1 MNEKSYALYEFLVS
15 QATSFT
21 DEWVKF
27 QFVKKGSDY
36 SSDAPPQVAQR
47 IKEQNSNYV
56 RLVAKTLIHSEEET
70 KRTIE
75 EWTNKTAADRVQSNT
90 SLSEVV
96 RNSGVFRHVYWMY
109 VRKFAEQTTLDV
121 NVSDIFEWERKIN
134 FALDYVLET
143 FTNRFMEIVTERLA
157 AQASLIRELSAPV
170 ITLTN
175 QIGLLPL
182 IGDIDTNR
190 AKSILES
197 TLHQSVHSKISVL
210 IMDLSGVVMVDT
222 MVAQQ
227 LFQLVDSL
235 RMVGIKTILT
245 GIRPEVAQTAIQLGI
260 NFGSIQTETSL
271 QKVVGKLV
279 MKHM

>member
-21 DEWVKF
+21 DEWMKY
-27 QFVKKGSDY
+27 QLVKKGSDY
-36 SSDAPPQVAQR
+36 SADAPPQVAQR
-47 IKEQNSNYV
+47 IREQNSNYV
-56 RLVAKTLIHSEEET
+56 RLVAKTLIHSEDET
-70 KRTIE
+70 KKAIE

-109 VRKFAEQTTLDV
+109 VQKFVEQTTLDV
-121 NVSDIFEWERKIN
+121 NVSDIFGWERKIN

-197 TLHQSVHSKISVL
+197 TLHQSVHAKISVL

-235 RMVGIKTILT
+235 RMVGVKTILT